1 MTAVKERK
9 LFEEIEVLPLD
20 LKVKIV
26 DKILTNLNG
35 LDKSIDSLWFEK
47 ALERKS
53 DIENGKVHLIDGNEV
68 FEKIKQRFA

>member
-1 MTAVKERK
+1 MTALKERE

-35 LDKSIDSLWFEK
+35 LDESIDNLWFKK
-47 ALERKS
+47 ALERKN
-53 DIENGKVHLIDGNEV
+53 DIESGKVHLIDGNEV